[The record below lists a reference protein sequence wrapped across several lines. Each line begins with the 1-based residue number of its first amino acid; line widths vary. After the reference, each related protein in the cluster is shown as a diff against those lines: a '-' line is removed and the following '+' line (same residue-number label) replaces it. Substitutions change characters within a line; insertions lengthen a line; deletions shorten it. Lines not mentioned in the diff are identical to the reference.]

1 MDREDTNSVHLSEMV
16 VFVCVLAGIGSA
28 RDPTWCGGGTGWGIG
43 WNFRPVVIRG
53 RGLLAGTGLGE
64 RTGCRELPTQ
74 HALRRF
80 LNHHNRVE

>member
-43 WNFRPVVIRG
+43 WNFRPVVIR
-53 RGLLAGTGLGE
+53 
-64 RTGCRELPTQ
+64 
-74 HALRRF
+74 
-80 LNHHNRVE
+80 